1 MLSVSQNFTR
11 HWAPVAAVVTLTGLM
26 AVAYFASDLVEFFA
40 NAWASA
46 TPDYNPT
53 PIVRAP

>member
-11 HWAPVAAVVTLTGLM
+11 RRAQVAAVVALIGLM

-46 TPDYNPT
+46 TPDYYPM